1 MSLLVL
7 AFMNKRFFNI
17 FNLTEEEAIA
27 ILDTPQE
34 QIGEDDSRYIA
45 ASHLI
50 NFRSDRAIDALMRA
64 VQNNHPTL
72 DNRIVRR
79 KSVETLG
86 RLQATQALSV
96 IRTCLADEDCYT
108 VENAVWAI
116 GEIGTQNS
124 DIVEEIARLLEKPG
138 QIYRVIIHT
147 LAKLEYKGAIER
159 IHRFAE
165 SEDEPTASAAIA
177 AICRLTGNYTQMD
190 KVVAFLQHP
199 SRNARRACIQ
209 DLIDA
214 RYYPAIPQIARCP
227 VSVVFRLRAIR
238 MLADIG
244 VNKGELS
251 FAQIQPS
258 LEQTLRDR
266 PDELDLVHEYDFPPS
281 LDFAIR
287 ELYETDFGRCYLGSK
302 ALIETYAEQAPTA
315 LLQTYKEEAHIDYG
329 AHYHVMKLLGWL
341 KYAQAYNLLIEALH
355 NPQPQFQKSRSAA
368 AIALGEL
375 GDRRAIPDLKKSLET
390 SIWDLKYAALMALE
404 QLGDKSGCEIVAE
417 DADWL
422 IRAKATCRSKIQNP
436 NDNRFSF

>member
-1 MSLLVL
+1 MSLLTL
-7 AFMNKRFFNI
+7 AFMNKRFFNL

-27 ILDTPQE
+27 ILDTPQD

-45 ASHLI
+45 ASHLV
-50 NFRSDRAIDALMRA
+50 NFKSDRSIDALMRS
-64 VQNNHPTL
+64 VQNTNPTL

-96 IRTCLADEDCYT
+96 IRTCLTDEDCYT

-116 GEIGTQNS
+116 GEIGTQNP
-124 DIVEEIARLLEKPG
+124 DILEEIAQLLEKPG

-159 IHRFAE
+159 IRRFTE

-177 AICRLTGNYTQMD
+177 AICRLTEDYTQMN
-190 KVVAFLQHP
+190 KVVAFLQHH

-238 MLADIG
+238 MLADVG
-244 VNKGELS
+244 VKNGEIS
-251 FAQIQPS
+251 FAEIQPS
-258 LEQTLRDR
+258 LEQTLLDR
-266 PDELDLVHEYDFPPS
+266 PDDLDLVHEYDRPPT
-281 LDFAIR
+281 LDFVIR
-287 ELYETDFGRCYLGSK
+287 ELYETDFGRCYLASK
-302 ALIETYAEQAPTA
+302 TLLATYAVEAPAA
-315 LLQTYKEEAHIDYG
+315 LLQTYKEEAYSDYG

-341 KYAQAYNLLIEALH
+341 KYAPAYDLLIEVLH
-355 NPQPQFQKSRSAA
+355 NREPQFQKSRSAA
-368 AIALGEL
+368 ALALGEL
-375 GDRRAIPDLKKSLET
+375 GDKRAIDALKTSLET
-390 SIWDLKYAALMALE
+390 QIWELKYAVLMALDR
-404 QLGDKSGCEIVAE
+404 LGDRSSCEIVTN
-417 DADWL
+417 DPDWL
-422 IRAKATCRSKIQNP
+422 IRARAASSSASTLIS
-436 NDNRFSF
+436 

>member
-1 MSLLVL
+1 
-7 AFMNKRFFNI
+7 MNKRFFNL
-17 FNLTEEEAIA
+17 FNLTEDEAITL
-27 ILDTPQE
+27 LDTPQDR
-34 QIGEDDSRYIA
+34 IGEDDSRYIA
-45 ASHLI
+45 ASHLV
-50 NFRSDRAIDALMRA
+50 NFKSDRSIDALMRA
-64 VQNNHPTL
+64 IQTTTPTL

-116 GEIGTQNS
+116 GEIGTQNL
-124 DIVEEIARLLEKPG
+124 DILEEIAQLLEVPK

-147 LAKLEYKGAIER
+147 LAKLEYYKAIER
-159 IHRFAE
+159 IRRFTE
-165 SEDEPTASAAIA
+165 SEDVPTTSAAIA
-177 AICRLTGNYTQMD
+177 AICRLTGDYTQMD

-199 SRNARRACIQ
+199 NRNARRASIQ

-244 VNKGELS
+244 VNNGEIS
-251 FAQIQPS
+251 FAQIKPS

-266 PDELDLVHEYDFPPS
+266 PDDLDLVHEYDLPPS
-281 LDFAIR
+281 LDFTIK
-287 ELYETDFGRCYLGSK
+287 ELYETDFGRCYLASK
-302 ALIETYAEQAPTA
+302 TLIDTYALQAPEA
-315 LLQTYKEEAHIDYG
+315 LLQTYEKEAYTDYG

-341 KYAQAYNLLIEALH
+341 KYNPAYDLLIEALH
-355 NPQPQFQKSRSAA
+355 NREPQFQKSRSAA

-375 GDRRAIPDLKKSLET
+375 DDKRAIPDLRKSLET
-390 SIWDLKYAALMALE
+390 KIWDLKYAALMALE
-404 QLGDKSGCEIVAE
+404 KLGDTSSREIVAN
-417 DADWL
+417 DQDWL
-422 IRAKATCRSKIQNP
+422 IRAKATC
-436 NDNRFSF
+436 